1 MKRLDG
7 WQGSALSFGGRL
19 TLINSCLRS
28 IPTYCMFMFLLSK
41 TTLRKMDSIR
51 KRFFWQGGGAKTKY
65 YLVKWI
71 KITKPNK
78 KLDWGSKV

>member
-1 MKRLDG
+1 
-7 WQGSALSFGGRL
+7 
-19 TLINSCLRS
+19 
-28 IPTYCMFMFLLSK
+28 MFLLSK
-41 TTLRKMDSIR
+41 NILRKMDRKR